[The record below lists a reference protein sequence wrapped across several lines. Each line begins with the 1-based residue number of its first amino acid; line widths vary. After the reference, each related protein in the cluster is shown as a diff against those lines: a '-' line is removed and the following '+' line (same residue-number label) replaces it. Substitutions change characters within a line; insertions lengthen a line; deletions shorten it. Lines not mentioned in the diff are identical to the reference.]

1 MLTLMLDPIY
11 KSMRLVT
18 IYVGHNN
25 AIILVVEYD
34 QELLLPLLMEVDKL
48 AMLVIVDKL
57 DASSLEIGNENFFY
71 TTNTI
76 LDTLKDLVG
85 K

>member
-1 MLTLMLDPIY
+1 
-11 KSMRLVT
+11 
-18 IYVGHNN
+18 
-25 AIILVVEYD
+25 
-34 QELLLPLLMEVDKL
+34 MEVDKL